1 MNRDDVSTF
10 RRRALLVGVLLFVV
24 AAAYILTFAVTEVVI
39 VFGQE
44 KFSSAPG
51 GADPLTLYLDVTAID
66 PVRHS
71 MALRLDV
78 AHGASTRGLQ
88 YFGKLDRDV
97 ELEVSDGESVQT
109 FRLRPSVPLSSLLFD
124 AGLQGE
130 LGKYPF
136 DSFST
141 NVTLNATE
149 LSANNTRRGIPLR
162 VTVWEGVPAWY
173 LSIENIRPAATT
185 PELTLAFGV
194 QRPRASVYFSCV
206 IYGLMVLIALCSLV
220 IGSLTFVG
228 KRRIEVTLIGALAA
242 MVFALPILRNVLP
255 GAPPLGVI
263 ADVLV
268 FLWAEI
274 AVTIGLA
281 LFVTAWAWRG
291 TRP

>member
-10 RRRALLVGVLLFVV
+10 RRRALLVGILLFVV

-124 AGLQGE
+124 AGFKASSVNTHSTRSRRTSRSTQR
-130 LGKYPF
+130 
-136 DSFST
+136 SF
-141 NVTLNATE
+141 
-149 LSANNTRRGIPLR
+149 
-162 VTVWEGVPAWY
+162 
-173 LSIENIRPAATT
+173 
-185 PELTLAFGV
+185 
-194 QRPRASVYFSCV
+194 
-206 IYGLMVLIALCSLV
+206 
-220 IGSLTFVG
+220 
-228 KRRIEVTLIGALAA
+228 RRIIPAEEFRCASRSGRAC
-242 MVFALPILRNVLP
+242 R
-255 GAPPLGVI
+255 LGI
-263 ADVLV
+263 
-268 FLWAEI
+268 
-274 AVTIGLA
+274 
-281 LFVTAWAWRG
+281 
-291 TRP
+291 

>member
-1 MNRDDVSTF
+1 M
-10 RRRALLVGVLLFVV
+10 
-24 AAAYILTFAVTEVVI
+24 
-39 VFGQE
+39 
-44 KFSSAPG
+44 
-51 GADPLTLYLDVTAID
+51 
-66 PVRHS
+66 
-71 MALRLDV
+71 
-78 AHGASTRGLQ
+78 
-88 YFGKLDRDV
+88 
-97 ELEVSDGESVQT
+97 
-109 FRLRPSVPLSSLLFD
+109 
-124 AGLQGE
+124 
-130 LGKYPF
+130 
-136 DSFST
+136 
-141 NVTLNATE
+141 
-149 LSANNTRRGIPLR
+149 R

-220 IGSLTFVG
+220 IGSLTS
-228 KRRIEVTLIGALAA
+228 RRQAPDRGNAHRCARRNGVRAA
-242 MVFALPILRNVLP
+242 ILRNVLP